1 MIKRKHSHL
10 LALLFL
16 ATMLGFSACEKE
28 ESDNPKEETSVI
40 KDDALSSELFDDV
53 FNETD
58 QVVHNKLGS
67 QKSRTV
73 DTCKTVSMELIDDT
87 TRQITIDFGQGNCT
101 DMQGRTKKGKIIV
114 TTTGRYRHKGFTR
127 NITFENYYVNDFK
140 IEGAKTV
147 INNGYNEQQKLS
159 YSVTLENG
167 KIITPAGKEI
177 TKSYERTRTWITG
190 MESPLWIWDDVYQ
203 VTGTAEGTNRNGVKY
218 TRTIGDPLEV
228 ATTCRFIKS
237 GTIEFARENKA
248 TILVDYGEGECDA
261 LATITVDE
269 VTTEIQLNK

>member
-1 MIKRKHSHL
+1 MKRKHTHL

-16 ATMLGFSACEKE
+16 AAIAGFSACEKE
-28 ESDNPKEETSVI
+28 ASDGPKEETSVI

-67 QKSRTV
+67 QKGRTA
-73 DTCKTVSMELIDDT
+73 DTCKTVTMELIDDT

-101 DMQGRTKKGKIIV
+101 DMQGRTKKGKIMV

-127 NITFENYYVNDFK
+127 KIAFEDYYVNDFK
-140 IEGAKTV
+140 IEGTKTV
-147 INNGYNEQQKLS
+147 INVGYNEQQQLS

-167 KIITPAGKEI
+167 RITTPSGKEI
-177 TKSYERTRTWITG
+177 TKSYERTRTWTKG
-190 MESPLWIWDDVYQ
+190 VESPLWIWDDVYK
-203 VTGTAEGTNRNGVKY
+203 VTGTAEGTNRNGVNY

-237 GTIEFARENKA
+237 GTLEFARENKA
-248 TILVDYGEGECDA
+248 TILVDYGDGECDA
-261 LATITVDE
+261 LATITVDDM
-269 VTTEIQLNK
+269 TTEIQLNQ